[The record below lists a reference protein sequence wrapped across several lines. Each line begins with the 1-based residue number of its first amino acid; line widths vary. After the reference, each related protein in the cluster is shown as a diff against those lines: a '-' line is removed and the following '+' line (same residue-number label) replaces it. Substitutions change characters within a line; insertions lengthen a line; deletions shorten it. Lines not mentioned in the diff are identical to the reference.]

1 MNDIL
6 TGSTAIKSNLHR
18 ADDKGSVPLSL
29 PLCLCVS
36 VLVGGILS
44 LDSIEGQGQG
54 LLPKVFQMH
63 TLEVVLSQ
71 M

>member
-6 TGSTAIKSNLHR
+6 TGSTAINSNLHR

-36 VLVGGILS
+36 VLAGGIPILG
-44 LDSIEGQGQG
+44 SIEGQGHLTKG
-54 LLPKVFQMH
+54 FQMH
-63 TLEVVLSQ
+63 TLDAVLSQ
-71 M
+71 T

>member
-18 ADDKGSVPLSL
+18 TDDKGSEPLPL

-36 VLVGGILS
+36 VLAGGILS

-54 LLPKVFQMH
+54 LLANFFQMH
-63 TLEVVLSQ
+63 TLDVVLSQ
-71 M
+71 T

>member
-18 ADDKGSVPLSL
+18 TDDKGSVPLSL

-36 VLVGGILS
+36 ALAGGIVILG
-44 LDSIEGQGQG
+44 SIEGQGRG
-54 LLPKVFQMH
+54 LLTKVFHMH
-63 TLEVVLSQ
+63 TLDVVLSQ
-71 M
+71 T